1 MDRGINASFIPKGD
15 IKSKQKKARAPLAA
29 NLFLLI
35 AIIVFLTSLLASLGV
50 YLWLQQ
56 LESANSAALQQLND
70 NRDNFGLSTVEE
82 FINVNNRIK
91 AASFILD
98 NHVNISEV
106 FDILEENTLS
116 EVYLADFSFATDGP
130 EVVVSSR
137 GFAPTYAH
145 VALQADQYGRD
156 GSQMKDLLLTGV
168 NQAREGGIQFDLS
181 FALDKD
187 LFITNL

>member
-116 EVYLADFSFATDGP
+116 AAQE
-130 EVVVSSR
+130 
-137 GFAPTYAH
+137 
-145 VALQADQYGRD
+145 
-156 GSQMKDLLLTGV
+156 
-168 NQAREGGIQFDLS
+168 N
-181 FALDKD
+181 DK
-187 LFITNL
+187 LPQT